1 MTACDFAAVV
11 YGCVMSLAVPT
22 LSPKS
27 PRAEEIVRSSLDDL
41 GFVVVED
48 AYAPDELKSLRNGIL
63 DLESRATTDEKSF
76 VYQGDHLWAI
86 WNLYELT
93 PSLMRLA
100 IVPDAFRLAAI
111 YLGEPVH
118 FCRATMMKKAPGGT
132 ATVDWHQD
140 TSAAVE
146 RDLGDADSS
155 GIRDGV
161 PHRRVSSDVLD
172 RMLVARINVEPQYAD
187 GGCLQ
192 VIPGSHKWGKIPFEE
207 VKQRAA
213 QSQPMLCPVPEG
225 SILFYRPLL
234 AHASG
239 PNTRTD
245 PNHQRRVI
253 HNEFRAASIKPTAAV
268 DWFPWKHGA
277 VCASDGVTFSV
288 TR

>member
-1 MTACDFAAVV
+1 MGALPTI
-11 YGCVMSLAVPT
+11 SL
-22 LSPKS
+22 
-27 PRAEEIVRSSLDDL
+27 RSNQIEKHFRSHLDHD
-41 GFVVVED
+41 GFIVVED
-48 AYAPDELKSLRNGIL
+48 AYTSDELKSLRDGIL
-63 DLESRATTDEKSF
+63 AFESRASKDEKSF

-86 WNLYELT
+86 WNLYELA

-100 IVPDAFRLAAI
+100 IAPDAFRLTAD
-111 YLGEPVH
+111 YLREPAH
-118 FCRATMMKKAPGGT
+118 FCRATMMKKAAGGT

-161 PHRRVSSDVLD
+161 PHRRVSSDVLN

-192 VIPGSHKWGKIPFEE
+192 VVPGSHKWGKIPPDE
-207 VKQRAA
+207 VKQRVAK
-213 QSQPMLCPVPEG
+213 SEPMLCPVPAG

-245 PNHQRRVI
+245 PNQQRRVI
-253 HNEFRAASIKPTAAV
+253 HNEFRATSTRPSEQV

-277 VCASDGVTFSV
+277 VCSNDGVTFSI

>member
-1 MTACDFAAVV
+1 MSAALPIV
-11 YGCVMSLAVPT
+11 SLN
-22 LSPKS
+22 SPHVEK
-27 PRAEEIVRSSLDDL
+27 RFREHLDED
-41 GFVVVED
+41 GFIVVED
-48 AYAPDELKSLRNGIL
+48 AYAPDELKALRDGIL
-63 DLESRATTDEKSF
+63 ALEARATKDEKRF

-86 WNLYELT
+86 WNLYELA

-100 IVPDAFRLAAI
+100 IAPDAFRLAAH
-111 YLGEPVH
+111 YLSEPVH
-118 FCRATMMKKAPGGT
+118 FCRATMMKKAAGGT

-161 PHRRVSSDVLD
+161 PHRRVSSEVLN

-207 VKQRAA
+207 VKQRVA
-213 QSQPMLCPVPEG
+213 QSQPILCPVPAG

-253 HNEFRAASIKPTAAV
+253 HNEFRAASIKPHANV
-268 DWFPWKHGA
+268 NWFPWKHA
-277 VCASDGVTFSV
+277 AICASGGVTFSV

>member
-1 MTACDFAAVV
+1 
-11 YGCVMSLAVPT
+11 MSAAVPT
-22 LSPKS
+22 VSLN
-27 PRAEEIVRSSLDDL
+27 SSNVDQLFAKHLDEV

-48 AYAPDELKSLRNGIL
+48 AYTPDELQSLRNGIL
-63 DLESRATTDEKSF
+63 ALEARASKYENSF

-86 WNLYELT
+86 WNLYELA

-100 IVPDAFRLAAI
+100 IAPDAFRLAAD
-111 YLGEPVH
+111 YLGEPAH

-140 TSAAVE
+140 TSAAVA
-146 RDLGDADSS
+146 RDLGDADST

-161 PHRRVSSDVLD
+161 PHRRVSSDVLN

-207 VKQRAA
+207 VKRRVA
-213 QSQPMLCPVPEG
+213 SEQPLLCPVPEG

-239 PNTRTD
+239 PNTRVD

-253 HNEFRAASIKPTAAV
+253 HNEFRAASAKPLDTV
-268 DWFPWKHGA
+268 GWYPWKNNA
-277 VCASDGVTFSV
+277 ECTSEGVMFRV
-288 TR
+288 KHR